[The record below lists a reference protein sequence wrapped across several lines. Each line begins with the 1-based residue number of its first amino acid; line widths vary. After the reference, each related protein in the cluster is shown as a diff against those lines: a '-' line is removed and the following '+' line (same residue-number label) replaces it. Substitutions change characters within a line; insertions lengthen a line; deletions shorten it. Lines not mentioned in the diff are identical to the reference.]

1 VLSAHT
7 ETPEVAETT
16 VRPDL
21 LEALKVITQLRV
33 HIVGQNLRILSVN
46 NVTLTVQEP
55 QRDLELSG
63 ILNNRHKPLQFVRVE
78 VARSEVFD

>member
-1 VLSAHT
+1 M
-7 ETPEVAETT
+7 AETT

-78 VARSEVFD
+78 VARSEVID